1 MIKEDEM
8 LINIV
13 VILLIVAAFLSSGR
27 IIIGPSVW
35 DRLLGFSLLCSKIIV
50 IVILYSYANAQSI
63 YLDIALVFAV
73 LGFVGTTSIAKF
85 LQKTKKQ

>member
-1 MIKEDEM
+1 M

-13 VILLIVAAFLSSGR
+13 IILLVIAAFLSSFR

-35 DRLLGFSLLCSKIIV
+35 DRLLGFSLLCSKIII
-50 IVILYSYANAQSI
+50 IVILYSYTNGQSI
-63 YLDIALVFAV
+63 YLDIGLVFAV

-85 LQKTKKQ
+85 LQKNK